1 MRSILRSIAVI
12 LLNVIVIYVL
22 VTMAENQDQGKPT
35 NVMETAGQ
43 TTRKV
48 FQDFKTGWQEQG
60 QDTLR

>member
-1 MRSILRSIAVI
+1 
-12 LLNVIVIYVL
+12 
-22 VTMAENQDQGKPT
+22 MAENQDQGKPT

>member
-1 MRSILRSIAVI
+1 MKSILRSIAVI

-22 VTMAENQDQGKPT
+22 LIMAENQDRGKST
-35 NVMETAGQ
+35 NAMEAAGQ
-43 TTRKV
+43 ATRKV